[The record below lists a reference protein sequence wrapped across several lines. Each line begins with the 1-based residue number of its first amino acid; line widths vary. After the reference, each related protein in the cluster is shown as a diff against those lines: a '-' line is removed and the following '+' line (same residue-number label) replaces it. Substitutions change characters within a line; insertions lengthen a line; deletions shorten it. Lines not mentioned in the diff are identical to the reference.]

1 MPELIVYG
9 IILGSIIAL
18 GTIGF
23 TLSTKIAGFC
33 NYSHGDLMTV
43 GAYIA
48 LLVNGT
54 LFSNV
59 GFLQSKIG
67 PLSFGLGLLIC
78 FLPAILV
85 SAGLAILIDRWVY
98 RPLRR
103 HGAPSIHF
111 DMVSLGVAFIV
122 RGVIYVI
129 WGADYH
135 FYFKGVRSMLFLP
148 LGIKLRPDEIFI
160 MAVAWALV
168 AVTYL
173 FLGRTRVGKALRAT
187 ADNPDLARVAGIGTE
202 RMITWNWAVVGAL
215 AAVSG
220 VLYGIETQLRPEM
233 GWLFLLPLFAA
244 LVLGSI
250 GSITGALV
258 GGLVLGMTQQISTAW
273 LKPTYKPAIAF
284 LVMILTLIFKPEG
297 IFGRRR

>member
-9 IILGSIIAL
+9 LVLGTIIAL

-23 TLSTKIAGFC
+23 TLSTKIADFC

-48 LLVNGT
+48 LLVSG
-54 LFSNV
+54 LFS
-59 GFLQSKIG
+59 GIEFLQRKIA
-67 PLSFGLGLLIC
+67 PLSFGFGLLIS

-85 SAGLAILIDRWVY
+85 TAGLAILIDRWVY

-103 HGAPSIHF
+103 LGAPSIHF
-111 DMVSLGVAFIV
+111 DMISLGVAFV
-122 RGVIYVI
+122 LRGMIYVI

-135 FYFKGVRSMLFLP
+135 FYFKGIRSMLFLP
-148 LGIKLRPDEIFI
+148 LGIKLRSDEIFI

-168 AVTYL
+168 AATYI
-173 FLGRTRVGKALRAT
+173 FLGRTKMGKGLRAT
-187 ADNPDLARVAGIGTE
+187 SDNPDLARVAGISTE
-202 RMITWNWAVVGAL
+202 RMLTWCWGIVGAL

-258 GGLVLGMTQQISTAW
+258 GGLVLGITQQVSTAW

-284 LVMILTLIFKPEG
+284 LVMIFTLIIRPEG
-297 IFGRRR
+297 IFGRR

>member
-9 IILGSIIAL
+9 LVLGSIIAL

-23 TLSTKIAGFC
+23 TLSTKITGFC
-33 NYSHGDLMTV
+33 NYSHGELMTI

-48 LLVNGT
+48 LLVSGV
-54 LFSNV
+54 LSRV
-59 GFLQSKIG
+59 EFLQRKIG
-67 PLSFGLGLLIC
+67 PLSFGWGLLLA

-111 DMVSLGVAFIV
+111 DMVSLGIAFAL
-122 RGVIYVI
+122 RGVIYVT

-135 FYFKGVRSMLFLP
+135 FYFKGIRSMLFLP

-160 MAVAWALV
+160 MAAAWALV

-173 FLGRTRVGKALRAT
+173 FLGRTKMGKALRAT
-187 ADNPDLARVAGIGTE
+187 ADNPDLARVAGISTE
-202 RMITWNWAVVGAL
+202 RMLTWCWGIVGTL
-215 AAVSG
+215 CAVSG
-220 VLYGIETQLRPEM
+220 ILYGIETQLRPEM

-258 GGLVLGMTQQISTAW
+258 GGLVLGMAQQVSTAW

-284 LVMILTLIFKPEG
+284 LVMILTLIIRPEG